1 MLLSFGL
8 IGLAAA
14 KTQCNGS
21 KYSPLGCFTDD
32 PPFTVPGYRP
42 ARMPES
48 VSTVNPTFTLT
59 NKLYTDTSIN
69 WQNAQERFKSVVK
82 NNPSDQN
89 QT

>member
-8 IGLAAA
+8 IGFAAA

-69 WQNAQERFKSVVK
+69 WQNAQERFESVEK
-82 NNPSDQN
+82 TYP
-89 QT
+89 TF